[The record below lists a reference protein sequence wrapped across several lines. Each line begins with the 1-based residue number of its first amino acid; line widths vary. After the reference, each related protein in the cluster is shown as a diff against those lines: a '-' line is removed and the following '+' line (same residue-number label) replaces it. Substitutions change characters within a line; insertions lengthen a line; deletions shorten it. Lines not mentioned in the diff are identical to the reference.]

1 MNRRIIHD
9 RISPDRRKSRAM
21 ALPLALVALLVAGLL
36 VGVSIYLVENMVS
49 VNRAKIEDELRMNA
63 ANSGIEIGKKW
74 VFQRIN
80 GPVALRRRTGWGKEL
95 SASATIAN
103 LEVEKTSRVID
114 GVDVET
120 VVYDVLFEGVAPGLD
135 LGVNSVPLFGRTSMN
150 NFDHSTGS
158 SPPPVQGAY
167 VIRSRAVYNGI
178 EKILEQGLLVRKDT
192 EL

>member
-1 MNRRIIHD
+1 M
-9 RISPDRRKSRAM
+9 
-21 ALPLALVALLVAGLL
+21 
-36 VGVSIYLVENMVS
+36 
-49 VNRAKIEDELRMNA
+49 
-63 ANSGIEIGKKW
+63 
-74 VFQRIN
+74 
-80 GPVALRRRTGWGKEL
+80 RRRTGWGKEL

-103 LEVEKTSRVID
+103 LEVEKTNRVID
-114 GVDVET
+114 GVDVEI

>member
-114 GVDVET
+114 GVMLRSWST
-120 VVYDVLFEGVAPGLD
+120 CSHSKGVAP
-135 LGVNSVPLFGRTSMN
+135 
-150 NFDHSTGS
+150 
-158 SPPPVQGAY
+158 AW
-167 VIRSRAVYNGI
+167 
-178 EKILEQGLLVRKDT
+178 ILESTACRFSAGPR
-192 EL
+192 